1 MRAGLA
7 FASSDADF
15 GVSAAVPVLIA
26 QSIIEAAL
34 KLQSVVLGRGS
45 DLKIRADRR
54 FTEYFRL
61 DAHKK
66 LRETQDALAGVVCLR
81 GVGQWPC
88 LSRSTAG
95 CYPAAELGARPGLYV
110 EPASIRPNAANVA
123 GTVSAWKEYEGG
135 YINRPPFSGNIVGNQ
150 RESWVTAMWIRT
162 STAAVLVL
170 TASVALAASADYQIV
185 KVASVA
191 SATIDTLK
199 PKTIFFTDHR
209 TDDKSDKGAFIRFDD
224 WSKTRPIEFKFLNLF
239 PTFKEGMVHK
249 IIDGSKKEVKD
260 ELQMYVTEARFMLSR
275 PAESVDLKQFASLPF
290 IQSIDPSIKHVAIK
304 PEDVSTL
311 KDEKGTNNK
320 NPDRNWCEGPNVTAC
335 IRSSYKLE
343 GKLPIGVALA
353 NKLRD
358 SEKKLT
364 DTIEFESEM
373 RLLKAADVDEASLK
387 QLTGVNTPVAGMLEQ
402 NMFYVN
408 QVMRFGKLIAVFQP
422 NPADAKSTVTTVVIA
437 LAVGSSTLEQ
447 KKKYENVP
455 VLRNLVPSQVLL
467 GNSSFNTGESISAG
481 LPNYVRNRIKAIAG
495 ILDRG

>member
-1 MRAGLA
+1 
-7 FASSDADF
+7 
-15 GVSAAVPVLIA
+15 
-26 QSIIEAAL
+26 
-34 KLQSVVLGRGS
+34 
-45 DLKIRADRR
+45 
-54 FTEYFRL
+54 
-61 DAHKK
+61 
-66 LRETQDALAGVVCLR
+66 
-81 GVGQWPC
+81 
-88 LSRSTAG
+88 
-95 CYPAAELGARPGLYV
+95 
-110 EPASIRPNAANVA
+110 
-123 GTVSAWKEYEGG
+123 
-135 YINRPPFSGNIVGNQ
+135 
-150 RESWVTAMWIRT
+150 MWIKT
-162 STAAVLVL
+162 STAALLVL
-170 TASVALAASADYQIV
+170 TTSVALAASADYQIV

-191 SATIDTLK
+191 SATIETLK

-209 TDDKSDKGAFIRFDD
+209 TDETSDKGAFIRFDD
-224 WSKTRPIEFKFLNLF
+224 WSKSRPVEYKFLNLF
-239 PTFKEGMVHK
+239 PAFKEGMVHK

-275 PAESVDLKQFASLPF
+275 PADSVDLKQFASLPF
-290 IQSIDPSIKHVAIK
+290 IQSIDPSIKHVAMK

-311 KDEKGTNNK
+311 KDEKGANNK
-320 NPDRNWCEGPNVTAC
+320 NPERNWCEGPTVTAC

-358 SEKKLT
+358 SEKKLS

-373 RLLKAADVDEASLK
+373 RLLKAADLDEAGLQ
-387 QLTGVNTPVAGMLEQ
+387 QLTGLNTPVAGVLEQ

-408 QVMRFGKLIAVFQP
+408 QVMRFGKLLAVFQP